1 MNSLQWLLLAVAL
14 LALGYALLQWHRSRR
29 QLSTLRTRVA
39 TLHEREASWARAS
52 RDGLWELDVGS
63 QRLRFSLPG
72 DPPEGPLSRELAWNE
87 LRRDW
92 VLVEDVEIIDRTLAG
107 VIAGHAELD
116 FCYRARYGG
125 RVERVRVR
133 GQRLPLVVD
142 TGPRYAGSYRV
153 VTRSIERRQRL
164 DFLDAVLHNTSDGVI
179 ATDAAQTICYVNTA
193 AAELIGLP
201 RDDLLGATLDR
212 IALDPPE
219 HALPLRRS
227 IADGRAW
234 SGELELRQPS
244 GIRLILRWRAQ
255 PVTTAGEHRHAHV
268 FDDVTAQ
275 RRAESNLKFLAG
287 HDPLTGLPNRRAL
300 LARLEDT
307 IQRQSLAT
315 DTAALVYVD
324 LDRFKHINDALG
336 HSVGDEL
343 LKRTGER
350 IAEVAGGRDRV
361 ARLGGDEFAV
371 LVEGEQACERAE
383 LLAARLLDAFQQSL
397 GPRGTDIVLTPS
409 IGMARHPVHGRSAE
423 ALLRSADAAMYAAKE
438 AGRNTWA
445 WYSQA
450 IAERTSERARLESA
464 LRRALEREEVYLV
477 YQPKQE
483 LTTRRLTGVE
493 ALLRWRHPELGL
505 VPADKF
511 IPLAEELGLIVELGE
526 WVLYQAARQLIAWQA
541 AGLED
546 MTVAINLSALQLQR
560 SSPAAFLQSM
570 IAHLGIRPE
579 SLSMELTE
587 SRLLVDPDRSIRL
600 LHELR
605 EVGVGLAIDD
615 FGTGYSSLDYLRRL
629 PVDTLK
635 IDRSFISGIEQ
646 DRDGAVLASTI
657 IMMGR
662 SLRLRTVAE
671 GVETEAQLRALADF
685 GCDEIQGYLL
695 SPPLEPERLQAFW
708 LRHQQRP
715 RLRLVRDTGMSEGGI
730 SHG

>member
-1 MNSLQWLLLAVAL
+1 MTGILLAITLPILAVAL
-14 LALGYALLQWHRSRR
+14 LALRRARVRLAALAAR
-29 QLSTLRTRVA
+29 QA
-39 TLHEREASWARAS
+39 EAAARQSAWARVS
-52 RDGLWELDVGS
+52 GDGLWELDAS
-63 QRLRFSLPG
+63 EQRLRFALPG
-72 DPPEGPLSRELAWNE
+72 EAPDGPLVRDLAWNE

-92 VLVEDVEIIDRTLAG
+92 VLSEDLEVVDRALAA
-107 VIAGHAELD
+107 VIAGVAELD
-116 FCYRARYGG
+116 CSYRARYGG
-125 RVERVRVR
+125 RIERIRVR
-133 GQRLPLVVD
+133 GERLAATPGAA
-142 TGPRYAGSYRV
+142 TRYAGSYRI
-153 VTRSIERRQRL
+153 VTRSVALRQRL
-164 DFLDAVLHNTSDGVI
+164 EFLDAVLHNTSDGVI
-179 ATDAAQTICYVNTA
+179 ATDAARVIRYVNTA
-193 AAELIGLP
+193 ATEMIGIP
-201 RDDLLGATLDR
+201 RDELLGATLER
-212 IALDPPE
+212 IALEPAE
-219 HALPLRRS
+219 AGLPLQRS
-227 IADGRAW
+227 ISEGRNW

-244 GIRLILRWRAQ
+244 GVRLTLRWRSQ
-255 PVTTAGEHRHAHV
+255 PVTSAGEHRHVHV
-268 FDDVTAQ
+268 FDDVTAR
-275 RRAESNLKFLAG
+275 RRAESNLKFLSG
-287 HDPLTGLPNRRAL
+287 HDPLTGLPNRRTL
-300 LARLEDT
+300 LARLEDA
-307 IQRQSLAT
+307 IQRQTLAT
-315 DTAALVYVD
+315 DTVGLIYID

-336 HSVGDEL
+336 HNVGDEL
-343 LKRTGER
+343 LKRSGER
-350 IAEVAGGRDRV
+350 IAEVAGSRERV

-371 LVEGEQACERAE
+371 LVEGEQASERAE

-409 IGMARHPVHGRSAE
+409 IGLARHPQHGRSAE

-438 AGRNTWA
+438 AGRNTWS
-445 WYSQA
+445 WYTQA
-450 IAERTSERARLESA
+450 IAERTTERARLESA
-464 LRRALEREEVYLV
+464 LRRALERGEVYLV

-483 LTTRRLTGVE
+483 LATRRLTGVE

-541 AGLED
+541 AGLDD
-546 MTVAINLSALQLQR
+546 MTMAINLSALQLQR

-579 SLSMELTE
+579 LLSIELTE

-629 PVDTLK
+629 PVDTIK
-635 IDRSFISGIEQ
+635 IDRSFVNGIEH

-671 GVETEAQLRALADF
+671 GVETEGQLRALADF

-695 SPPLEPERLQAFW
+695 SPPLEAERLQAFW
-708 LRHQQRP
+708 LRNQPRR
-715 RLRLVRDTGMSEGGI
+715 RLRVVEGGAA
-730 SHG
+730 HG

>member
-1 MNSLQWLLLAVAL
+1 MTGILLAITLPILAAAL
-14 LALGYALLQWHRSRR
+14 LALRRSRARLGTSMTR
-29 QLSTLRTRVA
+29 QA
-39 TLHEREASWARAS
+39 EIAEREAAWTRATG
-52 RDGLWELDVGS
+52 DGLWELDAAR
-63 QRLRFSLPG
+63 QRLRFTLPG
-72 DPPEGPLSRELAWNE
+72 ESLDGPLVRELAWNE

-92 VLVEDVEIIDRTLAG
+92 VLSDDLEIVDRALAA
-107 VIAGHAELD
+107 VIAGNAELD
-116 FCYRARYGG
+116 CSYRARYGS
-125 RVERVRVR
+125 RTERIRVR
-133 GQRLPLVVD
+133 GQRLAAPIGAL
-142 TGPRYAGSYRV
+142 PRYAGSYRV
-153 VTRSIERRQRL
+153 VTRSVALRQRL
-164 DFLDAVLHNTSDGVI
+164 EFLDAVLHNTSDGVI
-179 ATDAAQTICYVNTA
+179 ATDASRLICYANTA
-193 AAELIGLP
+193 AIELIGIP
-201 RDDLLGATLDR
+201 RDELLGATLER
-212 IALDPPE
+212 IALEPADGG
-219 HALPLRRS
+219 LPLQRS
-227 IADGRAW
+227 IVDGRAW
-234 SGELELRQPS
+234 NGELDLRQPS
-244 GIRLILRWRAQ
+244 GVRLTVHWRSQ
-255 PVTTAGEHRHAHV
+255 SVSSAGEYRQVHV
-268 FDDVTAQ
+268 FNDVTAR
-275 RRAESNLKFLAG
+275 RRAESNLKFLSG
-287 HDPLTGLPNRRAL
+287 HDPLTGLPNRRTL
-300 LARLEDT
+300 LARLEDA

-315 DTAALVYVD
+315 DTVALVYID

-336 HSVGDEL
+336 HQVGDEL
-343 LKRTGER
+343 LKRSGER
-350 IAEVAGGRDRV
+350 MAEVAGSRDRV

-409 IGMARHPVHGRSAE
+409 IGLSRHPLHGRSAE

-438 AGRNTWA
+438 AGRNTWS
-445 WYSQA
+445 WYTQA
-450 IAERTSERARLESA
+450 IAERTTERARLESA
-464 LRRALEREEVYLV
+464 LRRALERGEVYLV

-483 LTTRRLTGVE
+483 LATRRLTGVE

-541 AGLED
+541 AGLDD
-546 MTVAINLSALQLQR
+546 MTMAINLSALQLQR

-579 SLSMELTE
+579 LLSIELTE

-629 PVDTLK
+629 PVDTIK
-635 IDRSFISGIEQ
+635 IDRSFINGIEH

-671 GVETEAQLRALADF
+671 GVETEGQLRALADF
-685 GCDEIQGYLL
+685 GCDEIQGYVL

-708 LRHQQRP
+708 LRHQPRR
-715 RLRLVRDTGMSEGGI
+715 RLRVVEGGAG
-730 SHG
+730 HG

>member
-1 MNSLQWLLLAVAL
+1 MSGLLPWLLAAALAMLAGVL
-14 LALGYALLQWHRSRR
+14 LLWWRGLR
-29 QLSTLRTRVA
+29 QLNALRIAETR
-39 TLHEREASWARAS
+39 LRERQSVWVRAS
-52 RDGLWELDVGS
+52 RDGFWELEVD
-63 QRLRFSLPG
+63 QRRVRFSLPG
-72 DPPEGPLSRELAWNE
+72 DPPDGPLTRELEWDE

-92 VLVEDVEIIDRTLAG
+92 VLAEDVEVIDRALAS
-107 VIAGHAELD
+107 VIAGKPELD
-116 FCYRARYGG
+116 LTYRARYGG
-125 RVERVRVR
+125 RIERVRLR
-133 GQRLPLVVD
+133 GQPLPPI
-142 TGPRYAGSYRV
+142 GGAPRYAGSYRV
-153 VTRSIERRQRL
+153 VTRAIERSQRL
-164 DFLDAVLHNTSDGVI
+164 EFLDAVLQNTSDGVI
-179 ATDAAQTICYVNTA
+179 ATDARQLICYVNAA

-201 RDDLLGATLDR
+201 RDDLLGATFER

-219 HALPLRRS
+219 SALPLQRS
-227 IADGRAW
+227 IGEGRGW

-244 GIRLILRWRAQ
+244 GIRLTVRWRSQ
-255 PVTTAGEHRHAHV
+255 PVSGAGEQRHVHV
-268 FDDVTAQ
+268 FDDITAR

-300 LARLEDT
+300 LSRLEDT
-307 IQRQSLAT
+307 IQRQSLST
-315 DTAALVYVD
+315 DTAALVYID

-343 LKRTGER
+343 LKRSGER

-371 LVEGEQACERAE
+371 LVEGEHASERAE

-409 IGMARHPVHGRSAE
+409 IGMARHPAHGRSAE

-438 AGRNTWA
+438 AGRNTWS

-483 LTTRRLTGVE
+483 LATRRLTGVE

-541 AGLED
+541 AGLD
-546 MTVAINLSALQLQR
+546 DLTVAINLSALQLQR

-579 SLSMELTE
+579 SLSVELTE

-629 PVDTLK
+629 PVDTIK
-635 IDRSFISGIEQ
+635 IDRSFINGIEH

-657 IMMGR
+657 IMMSR

-671 GVETEAQLRALADF
+671 GVETEGQMRALAGF

-708 LRHQQRP
+708 LRHQPRR
-715 RLRLVRDTGMSEGGI
+715 RLRVVEGGTA
-730 SHG
+730 HG

>member
-1 MNSLQWLLLAVAL
+1 MSDWLLPSLGIVTLAGLGFAL
-14 LALGYALLQWHRSRR
+14 ILLHRQRR
-29 QLSTLRTRVA
+29 QVA
-39 TLHEREASWARAS
+39 AAARREAARQDREAHWAWAS
-52 RDGLWELDVGS
+52 RCGFWELDVAA
-63 QRLRFSLPG
+63 QRVRFSLPG
-72 DPPEGPLSRELAWNE
+72 NPPDGPLTRDLQWNE

-92 VLVEDVEIIDRTLAG
+92 VLPDDIDAVDQALAS
-107 VIAGHAELD
+107 ALAEADSLD
-116 FCYRARYGG
+116 FGYRARYGG
-125 RVERVRVR
+125 HSERVHVR
-133 GQRLPLVVD
+133 GRRSSAAGETL
-142 TGPRYAGSYRV
+142 RYAGSYRV
-153 VTRSIERRQRL
+153 VTRAVEGRQRV

-179 ATDAAQTICYVNTA
+179 ATDAARTVCYVNA
-193 AAELIGLP
+193 AAVEMIGLT
-201 RDDLLGATLDR
+201 RDDLLGSRLEAL
-212 IALDPPE
+212 ALDPPE
-219 HALPLRRS
+219 RALPLHRS
-227 IADGRAW
+227 VADGRPW
-234 SGELELRQPS
+234 QGELELRQPS
-244 GIRLILRWRAQ
+244 GIRLTLRWRSQA
-255 PVTTAGEHRHAHV
+255 VTTAGAHRHVHV
-268 FDDVTAQ
+268 FDDVTAR
-275 RRAESNLKFLAG
+275 RRAETNLKFLAG
-287 HDPLTGLPNRRAL
+287 HDPLTGLPNRRTL

-336 HSVGDEL
+336 HNVGDEL
-343 LKRTGER
+343 LKRCGER

-371 LVEGEQACERAE
+371 LVEGEHASERAE

-409 IGMARHPVHGRSAE
+409 IGMARHPLHGRSAE

-483 LTTRRLTGVE
+483 LATRRLTGVE

-541 AGLED
+541 AGLD
-546 MTVAINLSALQLQR
+546 DVTVAINLSALQLQR

-570 IAHLGIRPE
+570 ISHLGIRPE
-579 SLSMELTE
+579 SLSIELTE

-615 FGTGYSSLDYLRRL
+615 FGTGYSSLEYLRRL
-629 PVDTLK
+629 PVDTIK
-635 IDRSFISGIEQ
+635 IDRSFINGIEH

-657 IMMGR
+657 VMMGR

-671 GVETEAQLRALADF
+671 GVETEGQLRALADF

-708 LRHQQRP
+708 LRNQPRR
-715 RLRLVRDTGMSEGGI
+715 RLRVVRGDADGGLA
-730 SHG
+730 HG